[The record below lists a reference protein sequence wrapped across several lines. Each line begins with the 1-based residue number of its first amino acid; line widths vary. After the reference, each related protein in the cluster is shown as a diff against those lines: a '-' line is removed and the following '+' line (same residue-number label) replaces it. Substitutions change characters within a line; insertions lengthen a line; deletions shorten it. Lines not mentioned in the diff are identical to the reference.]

1 MEPLQRCHHRLAVKL
16 PLQHQD
22 QLFPLQ
28 TTELLPVTWEQMAQ
42 YDDNKG
48 WTVIKWHF
56 LHIWSYGQSD
66 SCVFKLSDQVQRN
79 FTKTS
84 LQGAANYYLWLDSK
98 WSLSFL
104 ARHRLCFAL
113 RLQARLVWPWDGEHG
128 GRHWKATQ
136 YRIWHTHITCWNHRR
151 LEITKTLYI
160 TTHGEIVDRMVP
172 EIHPIQFKVIYFI
185 SYKYCYPKPMHG
197 QAWVNILYLG
207 QAWINVLYLD
217 TT

>member
-1 MEPLQRCHHRLAVKL
+1 MVNQIPVFLDSQIRFRGISQR
-16 PLQHQD
+16 P
-22 QLFPLQ
+22 PS
-28 TTELLPVTWEQMAQ
+28 
-42 YDDNKG
+42 KG
-48 WTVIKWHF
+48 QPTI
-56 LHIWSYGQSD
+56 IYG
-66 SCVFKLSDQVQRN
+66 L
-79 FTKTS
+79 T
-84 LQGAANYYLWLDSK
+84 SK

-151 LEITKTLYI
+151 LEITKSLYMP
-160 TTHGEIVDRMVP
+160 THGEIVDRMVP